1 MTEEEIKRAKIGDR
15 VKFVPLEHDAGEPCE
30 GEITHKLGQ
39 RVEITWDDGETC
51 TMVPH
56 DYTRVFLIPTKM

>member
-1 MTEEEIKRAKIGDR
+1 MTESQIKSAKIGDR
-15 VKFVPLEHDAGEPCE
+15 VKFVPLTHDAGEPC
-30 GEITHKLGQ
+30 GGKITHKLGE

-56 DYTRVFLIPTKM
+56 DYTRVFLA